1 MSVERAVAI
10 VGIGCRFPGGVSDA
24 AGFWRLL
31 SEGRD
36 AITEIPPSRVDL
48 QRFFDPRPAT
58 PGRMMT
64 RWGGYLDDIEDFDP
78 YFFGISPREAER
90 LDPQQRLLL
99 ETAWEAFEDAGQ
111 DVHRLDGS
119 DTGVYVGQW
128 LSDFEGRL
136 FTDPEKV
143 DFQMTTGSGRYAASG
158 RVSYAFGL
166 RGPSLTLD
174 TACSSSLVAVHLAAR
189 SIRSG
194 ECSLALAGGVNVIL
208 QPHIHVAYSQ
218 SRMMAPDGRCKFG
231 DASGDGYVR
240 SEGAAL
246 ILLKALD
253 RALADGDR
261 IYALVRGSAVNNDGR
276 SSGSMGTPSRIGQE
290 ELLRSAYRDAG
301 VSPGRVGYIEAH
313 GTGTRAGDP
322 VELAALGAVLS
333 EGREPNQ
340 RARVGSV
347 KTNIGHTEGAAGIAG
362 LIKVA
367 LSLHHA
373 SIAPSLHCKTPTTAI
388 DWPAMPL
395 ELAREGSLWPDSGGP
410 RIGGVSAFG
419 IAGTNAHVVLE
430 QAPLPADLLA
440 SDSALAKP
448 AVLPLSARSPAALR
462 ELAARHA
469 QMLALEGGVTL
480 ASVCWNTATRRTPLE
495 HRAVFVA
502 ADRAGMAEALHR
514 YAVGGAATAEGSAAD
529 GTVPKL
535 AFVVPG
541 QGAQW
546 VGMGR
551 ELLASEPVFKAAL
564 ERCDAAA
571 RPHTDWS
578 ILDQLAAESGSA
590 ACQLDRID
598 VIQPVLVALAIA
610 YAALWRSLGVEPDA
624 VVGHSMGEVG
634 AAHIAGVLGLDDAM
648 KIICRRSALM
658 RRTSGQGA
666 MALVELSNDDALTRI
681 RGHENTLSV
690 AVSNSPRSSVISGD
704 PQALKTVMAELEA
717 DQIFCRLVKVDV
729 ASHSPQ
735 MEPLAAE
742 LRAELAGLAP
752 LEAQV
757 PIYSTVL
764 GRQAEAHEFGA
775 DYWGR
780 NLRQPVLFMQT
791 VDQLLADG
799 VTTFVELGPHPVLLP
814 SVQETAQPLDRSVAT
829 VACALREEPAT
840 PAWLAAIGALWASGA
855 RLDWSRIMPPAG
867 RVVSLP
873 LYPWQRERH
882 WATAAERDAGER
894 VLRRDATPT
903 PTTARH
909 PLLGPAT
916 EMGGSP
922 PGCLWEAELDLA
934 RSPQL
939 GEHRL
944 HGAAVLAA
952 SVYLELALAAA
963 TRMGGADN
971 ELSVESLSFEQALYL
986 PADSAVRLQLQ
997 AAPEG
1002 AGFRLVWQGGGP
1014 TGWTRHAG
1022 ARLVA
1027 SEANP
1032 EQSDDATTI
1041 NRLRSR
1047 ASSSG
1052 SQIYERLEASGAGF
1066 GAALRGIGRAW
1077 MADGEA
1083 FAELVAP
1090 TVEGPPLEH
1099 FEIAPA
1105 ALDACFQLG
1114 VASIGDGELWM
1125 PTGITRVYRRR
1136 TAGTPEGLLVRSR
1149 EPATDGSRCIDIT
1162 LMDSAGAMLQLDGVR
1177 LTRLSGQGSLDP
1189 RQWLLQLRWNEAP
1202 RAAHETAPREWVL
1215 LAGRSGLAPLLAARL
1230 RDGGA
1235 AVTVVPMNEAELALP
1250 PREAGSLARVEVVDL
1265 RGTDIDTPTPQ
1276 TGRELFALVRVI
1288 QQLNRFDGAAR
1299 RCWCVTRGARA
1310 VVPEDAPVLALCQAA
1325 LWGIGAA
1332 AAEEHPGLWG
1342 ACIDLDATISLAEQ
1356 ATQLH
1361 DELVAGRPGDSA
1373 LRNGRRLVPQWQRIE
1388 APDAPAAAVV
1398 LRRDASYLV
1407 TGGLGGIGLQVA
1419 RWLIERGARRLVILG
1434 RTPLPGR
1441 ARWAD
1446 TDPRSRAGAAI
1457 AAIRALEALGA
1468 SVHHAAVDVADE
1480 AQLEAF
1486 VETFRSEGWPAIRG
1500 VVHAAGVI
1508 DDRLLADLDP
1518 GSLQQVLGGKLFGA
1532 WHLDR
1537 LFPELDHFV
1546 LFSSVAAPLAQPGQA
1561 SYAAANAFLDA
1572 LAHQRRSRGQAAL
1585 SINWGVWAGIG
1596 FAGTEGGAQALDR
1609 LARYGIGA
1617 FPVEG
1622 GLAAL
1627 GLLMEQTE
1635 AQAAVLPID
1644 ATALRH
1650 ALAAGVLPA
1659 AAATLLAPL
1668 AAGGDGAAA
1677 NEGTKVAESFAEQ
1690 LRRQEAPQRQLALE
1704 ERLIEQASA
1713 ILRLSAGR
1721 LDRRAPLGS
1730 FGLNSLM
1737 ALELRNRIEHDLGL
1751 PLSAT
1756 VLWNYPS
1763 VAALATYL
1771 LTRLVPVPKAEPG
1784 TPPPATTPADLA
1796 RPLEQTVLGVEALSD
1811 AAALA
1816 ALARPARRSR

>member
-1 MSVERAVAI
+1 MSAARQVAL
-10 VGIGCRFPGGVSDA
+10 VGIGCRLPGGVGDA

-36 AITEIPPSRVDL
+36 AITEIPPNRIDL
-48 QRFFDPRPAT
+48 ERFFDARPAT

-64 RWGGYLDDIEDFDP
+64 RWGGFLDGIENFDP

-99 ETAWEAFEDAGQ
+99 ETAWEALEDAGQ
-111 DVHRLDGS
+111 NVHRLDGS
-119 DTGVYVGQW
+119 DTAVYVGQW

-136 FTDPEKV
+136 FTDPENV

-158 RVSYAFGL
+158 RISYAFGL

-194 ECSLALAGGVNVIL
+194 ECTIALAGGVNVIL

-246 ILLKALD
+246 VVLKALD

-261 IYALVRGSAVNNDGR
+261 IYALIRGSAVNNDGR
-276 SSGSMGTPSRIGQE
+276 SSGSMGTPSRTGQE
-290 ELLRSAYRDAG
+290 ELLRTAYRDADL
-301 VSPGRVGYIEAH
+301 SPGRVGYIEAH

-322 VELAALGAVLS
+322 VELAALGAVLA
-333 EGREPNQ
+333 EGRKPGQ
-340 RARVGSV
+340 RAKVGSV
-347 KTNIGHTEGAAGIAG
+347 KTNLGHTEGAAGVAG

-373 SIAPSLHCKTPTTAI
+373 TIAPSLHCRTQTTAV
-388 DWPAMPL
+388 DWSAMPL
-395 ELAREGSLWPDSGGP
+395 ELAREGAPWPDSGAA

-430 QAPLPADLLA
+430 QAPSLA
-440 SDSALAKP
+440 EEPTMGSTRAPLSL
-448 AVLPLSARSPAALR
+448 LPLSARSAAALR
-462 ELAARHA
+462 ALAGRFA
-469 QMLALEGGVTL
+469 ETL
-480 ASVCWNTATRRTPLE
+480 AHDGGAALTDVCWSAATRRTPLE

-502 ADRAGMAEALHR
+502 ADRAGMAEALNR
-514 YAVGGAATAEGSAAD
+514 YADGGAAAAEGSAAEN
-529 GTVPKL
+529 TAAKL

-551 ELLASEPVFKAAL
+551 ELLAGEPVFKASL

-571 RPHTDWS
+571 RQYADWS
-578 ILDQLAAESGSA
+578 ILEQLAAEPGTA
-590 ACQLDRID
+590 TYRLDQID

-610 YAALWRSLGVEPDA
+610 YAALWRSLGVEPHA
-624 VVGHSMGEVG
+624 LVGHSMGEVG
-634 AAHIAGVLGLDDAM
+634 AAHIAGVLSLPDAM
-648 KIICRRSALM
+648 RIICRRSALM
-658 RRTSGQGA
+658 RRTSGRGA
-666 MALVELSNDDALTRI
+666 MALVELSNDDALARI
-681 RGHENTLSV
+681 RGHEDKLSV

-704 PQALKTVMAELEA
+704 PQALKMVMAELEA

-735 MEPLAAE
+735 MEPLAIE
-742 LRAELAGLAP
+742 LHAELAGLSP

-757 PIYSTVL
+757 PIFSTVF
-764 GRQAEAHEFGA
+764 GRRADAQEFGA
-775 DYWGR
+775 DYWAR
-780 NLRQPVLFMQT
+780 NLRQPVMFMQT
-791 VDQLLADG
+791 VSRLIADG
-799 VTTFVELGPHPVLLP
+799 VTVFIELGPHPVLLP
-814 SVQETAQPLDRSVAT
+814 SVQQTAQALDRSVAT
-829 VACALREEPAT
+829 VACALREEPEAQ
-840 PAWLAAIGALWASGA
+840 AWLAAIGAAWAAGA
-855 RLDWSRIMPPAG
+855 TLDWSRLMPQGG

-882 WATAAERDAGER
+882 WVAAAERDSSGPA
-894 VLRRDATPT
+894 RRRGALQSV
-903 PTTARH
+903 ARH

-922 PGCLWEAELDLA
+922 PGCLWEAELDPA

-963 TRMGGADN
+963 ARVGGADS

-986 PADSAVRLQLQ
+986 PADGAVRLQLQ
-997 AAPEG
+997 AVSEG
-1002 AGFRLVWQGGGP
+1002 AGFSLVWHGAGP
-1014 TGWTRHAG
+1014 AGWTRHAG

-1027 SEANP
+1027 GTANP
-1032 EQSDDATTI
+1032 AQSDDATTI
-1041 NRLRSR
+1041 NRLRR
-1047 ASSSG
+1047 ATPSSG
-1052 SQIYERLEASGAGF
+1052 SQIYERLEAAGAGF

-1077 MADGEA
+1077 TDNGDAY
-1083 FAELVAP
+1083 AELIAP
-1090 TVEGPPLEH
+1090 AVDGPPLAR
-1099 FEIAPA
+1099 FEVAPA

-1114 VASIGDGELWM
+1114 VAAMGDGELWM
-1125 PTGITRVYRRR
+1125 PSSIARVHRRR
-1136 TAGTPEGLLVRSR
+1136 NAGVPERLLVRSR
-1149 EPATDGSRCIDIT
+1149 ECASDAGHCVDIS
-1162 LMDSAGAMLQLDGVR
+1162 LMDSAGVMLRLEGVR
-1177 LTRLSGQGSLDP
+1177 LKLLAGQGSLDP
-1189 RQWLLQLRWNEAP
+1189 RQWLLRLGWNDAP
-1202 RAAHETAPREWVL
+1202 PAASETVAREWIL
-1215 LAGRSGLAPLLAARL
+1215 LADRSGLATLLAARL
-1230 RDGGA
+1230 RDSGA
-1235 AVTVVPMNEAELALP
+1235 VVTLVPASESELALP
-1250 PREAGSLARVEVVDL
+1250 LLGTGSTARIEVVDL
-1265 RGTDIDTPTPQ
+1265 RGIDIDTSTPHAD
-1276 TGRELFALVRVI
+1276 RALFGLVRVI
-1288 QQLNRFDGAAR
+1288 QQLNRFDAAAR

-1310 VVPEDAPVLALCQAA
+1310 VVPEDAPALALTQAA
-1325 LWGIGAA
+1325 LWGMGAA

-1342 ACIDLDATISLAEQ
+1342 GCIDLDASVALAEQ
-1356 ATQLH
+1356 AAQLH

-1373 LRNGRRLVPQWQRIE
+1373 LRNGRRLVPQWSRLE
-1388 APDAPAAAVV
+1388 PPAAPASAIA
-1398 LRRDASYLV
+1398 LRRDASYLI
-1407 TGGLGGIGLQVA
+1407 TGGLGGIGIQVA

-1434 RTPLPGR
+1434 RTALPER
-1441 ARWAD
+1441 AHWAG
-1446 TDPRSRAGAAI
+1446 TDPGSREGLAI
-1457 AAIRALEALGA
+1457 ASIRALEALGA
-1468 SVHHAAVDVADE
+1468 SVHHAAVDIADE
-1480 AQLEAF
+1480 TRLRSF
-1486 VETFRSEGWPAIRG
+1486 VESFHSEGWPAIRG

-1508 DDRLLADLDP
+1508 DDRLLADLGPD
-1518 GSLQQVLGGKLFGA
+1518 SLQRVLSGKLFGA

-1572 LAHQRRSRGQAAL
+1572 LAQRRRSRGQAAL
-1585 SINWGVWAGIG
+1585 SINWGVWQGVG

-1609 LARYGIGA
+1609 LARLGIGA
-1617 FPVEG
+1617 FPVES

-1644 ATALRH
+1644 VTVLRQALTAG
-1650 ALAAGVLPA
+1650 LAPA
-1659 AAATLLAPL
+1659 ASAALLAPL
-1668 AAGGDGAAA
+1668 AARVESPAACETA
-1677 NEGTKVAESFAEQ
+1677 ASTESFAER
-1690 LRRQEAPQRQLALE
+1690 LLAQEAPRRQLMLE
-1704 ERLIEQASA
+1704 DRLIQQASA
-1713 ILRLSAGR
+1713 ILRLNAGR
-1721 LDRRAPLGS
+1721 LDRRTPLGS

-1763 VAALATYL
+1763 VAALASYL
-1771 LTRLVPVPKAEPG
+1771 LTRLVPLPKAEPAAAPAAA
-1784 TPPPATTPADLA
+1784 TPPDLA